1 MKSFISLQN
10 KYSVSFTAMLLLFIF
25 LCISCKRS
33 LQEEKLLEFIN
44 DEKHGLT
51 EQKLINGV
59 QLKMVYKPSDLLA
72 WQEIKATDS
81 INKEKTGEIR
91 KRYAKQHYFLFSVS
105 LQGKEILSSAADR
118 EWFSNMVN
126 TLSFGMND
134 YVSLVNK
141 EFDTLKLITYQCPR
155 TYGMSASTDVLFVFE
170 KKDLKPN
177 DILTLKIDEFG
188 LYTGDVRFKTKV
200 RNIKNVPKLKNI
212 NKLD

>member
-10 KYSVSFTAMLLLFIF
+10 KYPVSFTAMLLLVVC
-25 LCISCKRS
+25 LCFSCKRS
-33 LQEEKLLEFIN
+33 LQEEKLLEYIN
-44 DEKHGLT
+44 DEKHGLI

-72 WQEIKATDS
+72 WQEIKVTDS
-81 INKEKTGEIR
+81 ITKEKAGEIR
-91 KRYAKQHYFLFSVS
+91 ARYAKQYYFLLSVS
-105 LQGKEILSSAADR
+105 LQGREILSSAVDR

-134 YVSLVNK
+134 YVSLVT
-141 EFDTLKLITYQCPR
+141 ESLDTLKLITYQCPR
-155 TYGMSASTDVLFVFE
+155 TYGMSAGTDVLFVFE
-170 KKDLKPN
+170 KKQLKPN
-177 DILTLKIDEFG
+177 ENLTLKINEFG

-200 RNIKNVPKLKNI
+200 RNIKKAPKLKDI